1 MGKLWRLISRSFL
14 VSFYKNIFG
23 SGVETLYNI
32 IPITF
37 LRSWNKRFANVFWI
51 VKNDEEIYMQLRNL
65 QQLGERIEVYYEC
78 LLKLV
83 NYLQV
88 KAIDVF
94 LTTIFIKELQAY
106 LILTTIGMVRD
117 THYQAQGNCNYLWRK
132 WIGHNTSRNQPKCN
146 HSIYDYMRL
155 VVVYD

>member
-1 MGKLWRLISRSFL
+1 
-14 VSFYKNIFG
+14 
-23 SGVETLYNI
+23 
-32 IPITF
+32 
-37 LRSWNKRFANVFWI
+37 
-51 VKNDEEIYMQLRNL
+51 VKNDEEVYMQLRNL

-106 LILTTIGMVRD
+106 LILTTIGMVKD
-117 THYQAQGNCNYLWRK
+117 TLYQTQGNCNYL
-132 WIGHNTSRNQPKCN
+132 
-146 HSIYDYMRL
+146 
-155 VVVYD
+155 